1 MSKYYLMCVATV
13 MTMVPAIANAAL
25 DVQNLTTEISG
36 NSTSIQTIML
46 AVLTIVALFVGFRF
60 IKSAMR

>member
-1 MSKYYLMCVATV
+1 
-13 MTMVPAIANAAL
+13 MTMVPAVANAAL